1 MHPHRYNFP
10 VIARVSGSKASN
22 EEDRAMTI
30 DFYHNPRCVTS
41 RKALDLLR
49 RKGIEPNIIEYL
61 KTPPSKAQL
70 KKIAELIGV
79 HPRDMLR
86 KREKAALKK
95 AGVDPKTASATAALD
110 AMAAVPVL
118 IERPIIVNGR
128 KARLGRPPEKVL
140 EAV

>member
-1 MHPHRYNFP
+1 
-10 VIARVSGSKASN
+10 
-22 EEDRAMTI
+22 MTI

-41 RKALDLLR
+41 RKALELLR

-61 KTPPSKAQL
+61 KTPPSRAQL
-70 KKIAELIGV
+70 KKIAELIGI

-86 KREKAALKK
+86 KREKAALKT
-95 AGVDPKTASATAALD
+95 AGIDPGTASAAAAID

>member
-1 MHPHRYNFP
+1 M
-10 VIARVSGSKASN
+10 A
-22 EEDRAMTI
+22 I
-30 DFYHNPRCVTS
+30 DFYHNPHCVTS

-49 RKGIEPNIIEYL
+49 QKGIEPNVIEYL
-61 KTPPSKAQL
+61 KTPPNKARL
-70 KKIAELIGV
+70 RKIAELIGI

-86 KREKAALKK
+86 TREKAALAK
-95 AGVDPKTASATAALD
+95 AGIDPKTASATDAIN

>member
-1 MHPHRYNFP
+1 M
-10 VIARVSGSKASN
+10 A
-22 EEDRAMTI
+22 I

-49 RKGIEPNIIEYL
+49 KKGIEPNIIEYL

-70 KKIAELIGV
+70 KKIAELIGI
-79 HPRDMLR
+79 HPRDLLR
-86 KREKAALKK
+86 RREKAALAT
-95 AGVDPKTASATAALD
+95 AGIDAKTASATAALD
-110 AMAAVPVL
+110 AMVKDPVL

-128 KARLGRPPEKVL
+128 KARLGRPPETVL

>member
-1 MHPHRYNFP
+1 
-10 VIARVSGSKASN
+10 
-22 EEDRAMTI
+22 MTI